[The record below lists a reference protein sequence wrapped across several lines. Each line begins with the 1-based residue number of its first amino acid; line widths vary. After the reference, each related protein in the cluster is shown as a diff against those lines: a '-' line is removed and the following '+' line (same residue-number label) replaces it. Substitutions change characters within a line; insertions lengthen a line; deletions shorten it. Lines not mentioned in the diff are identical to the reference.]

1 MKRSALFIAAGLFLL
16 AGALYLARGVPED
29 QIPYPEYRQTD
40 TLGGYS
46 GRPIPYNEVLVAYRS
61 WFDVKIIVYNDLNDV
76 LSDEEFDALDL
87 DAIKQETGASF
98 VIPNG
103 RRYFVLDKIQS
114 YRESIKRELGG
125 HEFLTPAYVS
135 LSLSEILDRKPYHPT
150 TVDRD
155 TVYTYFAGSKVYRLI
170 DPDGKVYTMQSASRA
185 VDPDQTIE
193 TLDDLGSRLDLP
205 EGWQFRIDLLEADL
219 VLSSGGRTEVLQDDF
234 QNTYQRNVEE

>member
-1 MKRSALFIAAGLFLL
+1 MTRRNSLILAVVLVL
-16 AGALYLARGVPED
+16 AGGLYLLRGVPED
-29 QIPYPEYRQTD
+29 QIPFPQYKQSD

-46 GRPIPYNEVLVAYRS
+46 DRPIPYNEVLLAYRS

-87 DAIKQETGASF
+87 DAIKRETGASF

-114 YRESIKRELGG
+114 YRESVKRELGG
-125 HEFLTPAYVS
+125 HQFLTPAFIS
-135 LSLSEILDRKPYHPT
+135 LSLWDILNRKPYHPT

-155 TVYTYFAGSKVYRLI
+155 TIYTYLAGSKVYRLI
-170 DPDGKVYTMQSASRA
+170 DPNGKVYTMQSASRA
-185 VDPDQTIE
+185 VDPEQTIDK
-193 TLDDLGSRLDLP
+193 LDALGSRLSLP
-205 EGWQFRIDLLEADL
+205 EGWQFRVDVLDQDL
-219 VLSSGGRTEVLQDDF
+219 VLLSGGQTEVLQDDF